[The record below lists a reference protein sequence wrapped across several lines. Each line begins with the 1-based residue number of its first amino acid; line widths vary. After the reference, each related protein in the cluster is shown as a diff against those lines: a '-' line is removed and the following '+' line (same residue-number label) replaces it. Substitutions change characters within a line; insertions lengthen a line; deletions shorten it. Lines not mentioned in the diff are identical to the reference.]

1 MRSIVGGVLAVGLVG
16 AALVAPERAG
26 AAVAAGDQV
35 FVTNSA
41 LRAEAKLANVA
52 RFTVGL
58 TGTVRPAGTV
68 PTGHGARGI
77 VFTPGDAVGQQFA
90 YVPSHPVDQISRY
103 RVASNGA
110 LAFVGATSTP
120 QPFGI
125 ATSPDGRTV
134 YVANLTTGTSTEG
147 AVSAFR
153 VGTGGDLVPRNS
165 MTTGHANAK
174 GVAVTPD
181 GRFVYVAHGTPNGTA
196 PSRLVGFALAP
207 DGSIGARVAAV
218 DIGVSGHRVVITP
231 DSRFVYVTN
240 QEAGATGDIYG
251 FKIGPAGGL
260 IPVSPK
266 PFEAGVWT
274 EGAALSRDGKRL
286 YTTALG
292 VVGGAPTPVADG
304 EVRGFAVGTDG
315 TLTEIESLALGFD
328 PVDLAVGPDGKALYV
343 ADFSGDSLTVLTI
356 DATGGLTPVQTVSSE
371 GANPG
376 FQGVAVRPAPIGP

>member
-1 MRSIVGGVLAVGLVG
+1 MRSIVAGLLAMGLVG

-35 FVTNSA
+35 YVTNSA
-41 LRAEAKLANVA
+41 LRADAKLATVA
-52 RFTVGL
+52 RFAVSL
-58 TGTVRPAGTV
+58 TGTVQPAGTV
-68 PTGHGARGI
+68 KTGHGARGI
-77 VFTPGDAVGQQFA
+77 VFTPGDVVGQQFA
-90 YVPSHPVDQISRY
+90 YVPSQLVDQIGRY
-103 RVASNGA
+103 RVAANGA
-110 LAFVGATSTP
+110 LTLLGATGTP

-125 ATSPDGRTV
+125 ATSPDARTV
-134 YVANLTTGTSTEG
+134 YVSHLTVGTGEG
-147 AVSAFR
+147 GLSAFR
-153 VGTGGDLVPRNS
+153 VATDGDLVPLNAV
-165 MTTGHANAK
+165 TTGHVNAK

-181 GRFVYVAHGTPNGTA
+181 GRFVYVAHGVPNGTA
-196 PSRLVGFALAP
+196 PSRLVGFAVAA
-207 DGSIGARVAAV
+207 DGSIGAQVVAV
-218 DIGVSGHRVVITP
+218 DIGASGHRVVITP
-231 DSRFVYVTN
+231 DGRFLYVTN

-292 VVGGAPTPVADG
+292 VVGPVSAPVADG
-304 EVRGFAVGTDG
+304 EVRGFAVNIDG
-315 TLTEIESLALGFD
+315 TLTGIESLALGFD

-343 ADFSGDSLTVLTI
+343 ADFSGSSLTVLTI
-356 DATGGLTPVQTVSSE
+356 DATGGLKPVQTVSSE